1 MNAREII
8 EAYDRLR
15 EDYNLYRSEAHAC
28 NYEVQSFEH
37 WAGLASPKAE
47 AQDRLQTVWD
57 RDEWDLY

>member
-15 EDYNLYRSEAHAC
+15 EDYNLYRSEARAC
-28 NYEVQSFEH
+28 NYEVQGFEH
-37 WAGLASPKAE
+37 WAGLTNPKAE